1 MFDWSCLVS
10 VKAFACFVFLTGE
23 KPYQCSKCNAKFS
36 DISSKGRH
44 EKEHANN
51 KRFTCSLCNDT
62 FKRSGQLRSH
72 LARKHSQSMA
82 FKLSKDSEGVPIAFK
97 ISSDVEV
104 TPVSMSRE
112 RIVSLIKSLASKTTP
127 TQGGLDVENISL
139 LEADGNDNQSTEIAM
154 ETVHAGTSVIDIG
167 QLDKEVSSIELQ
179 GVEIHG
185 TDGQQTYVTI
195 TDLAESLSNTNTDTQ
210 QVRKALFFLGVL
222 FQFQQRLHEF

>member
-1 MFDWSCLVS
+1 
-10 VKAFACFVFLTGE
+10 
-23 KPYQCSKCNAKFS
+23 
-36 DISSKGRH
+36 
-44 EKEHANN
+44 
-51 KRFTCSLCNDT
+51 
-62 FKRSGQLRSH
+62 
-72 LARKHSQSMA
+72 MA

-185 TDGQQTYVTI
+185 TDGQQTCY
-195 TDLAESLSNTNTDTQ
+195 
-210 QVRKALFFLGVL
+210 RGFCY
-222 FQFQQRLHEF
+222 